1 MSLLREIR
9 LRARPVLVPFIGAC
23 LAGYF
28 GYHAIQGDRGVVTWL
43 QLGQRVEQAKAAIA
57 ASRAVES
64 QLAHRV
70 GLLRRSSLD
79 RDLLDERARDVL
91 NFAHANDRVFF
102 VSVSGG
108 SDLNY

>member
-57 ASRAVES
+57 ASREVES
-64 QLAHRV
+64 QP
-70 GLLRRSSLD
+70 SLVALPIPRPYAD
-79 RDLLDERARDVL
+79 WGTRATINNR
-91 NFAHANDRVFF
+91 
-102 VSVSGG
+102 GG
-108 SDLNY
+108 